1 MAVEP
6 GAPWGGPGGSEGALL
21 QPSGCGG
28 SWGGGGSWEES
39 GPFKGT
45 AAGIRLRGPPSRLQ
59 GAGSLALDATRCE
72 PQAGEGGSAWFPLSL
87 IFFEASI

>member
-1 MAVEP
+1 MLP
-6 GAPWGGPGGSEGALL
+6 GEDPEGARE
-21 QPSGCGG
+21 PSYSPVAAVGP
-28 SWGGGGSWEES
+28 GGGGSWEES